1 VLRRTSAVTAGNAKE
16 KTVTILLATELM
28 DVRRAYGAT
37 VYIFPSWL
45 YWIFVGLIAGWITG
59 HLMRGR
65 GFGCFGDTILG
76 LIGAVIGGWIFM
88 RLGIV
93 TYSFIG
99 SVAAAT
105 VGAVILVAIV
115 RLFSGD

>member
-1 VLRRTSAVTAGNAKE
+1 VSILFGAELIGLTRSYNAR
-16 KTVTILLATELM
+16 I
-28 DVRRAYGAT
+28 
-37 VYIFPSWL
+37 YIFPSWI

-76 LIGAVIGGWIFM
+76 LIGAVIGGWIFT

-99 SVAAAT
+99 SVGAAT
-105 VGAVILVAIV
+105 VGAVILVAIA
-115 RLFSGD
+115 RLFSGRD